1 MEKAKYAGNRF
12 NKNNKSRLPGSE
24 KKATNN
30 NKKREE
36 KEKNGTEGRSGE
48 GVGWRGQIAMG
59 HRGGIRGRGQ
69 INRSLPFRLERSR
82 QK

>member
-1 MEKAKYAGNRF
+1 MRKRQQTTT
-12 NKNNKSRLPGSE
+12 
-24 KKATNN
+24 KK
-30 NKKREE
+30 EE

>member
-1 MEKAKYAGNRF
+1 MVGGLLRIGVLK
-12 NKNNKSRLPGSE
+12 
-24 KKATNN
+24 
-30 NKKREE
+30 
-36 KEKNGTEGRSGE
+36 

-82 QK
+82 RKEISSGRKRGNWHSC

>member
-1 MEKAKYAGNRF
+1 MRKRQQTT
-12 NKNNKSRLPGSE
+12 
-24 KKATNN
+24 KK
-30 NKKREE
+30 KEE

>member
-1 MEKAKYAGNRF
+1 MRERGKQG
-12 NKNNKSRLPGSE
+12 E
-24 KKATNN
+24 KKKGGGGGDGA
-30 NKKREE
+30 
-36 KEKNGTEGRSGE
+36 EGRSVE

-82 QK
+82 REEISTGRKRGNWLSC